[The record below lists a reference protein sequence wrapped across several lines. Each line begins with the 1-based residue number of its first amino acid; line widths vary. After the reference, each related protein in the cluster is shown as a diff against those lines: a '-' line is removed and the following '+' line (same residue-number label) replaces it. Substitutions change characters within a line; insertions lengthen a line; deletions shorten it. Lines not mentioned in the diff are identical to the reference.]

1 MNRRTFI
8 FVTVGIV
15 VLAVGLGGWMLSR
28 GKGPVDSALDEVR
41 RLPLVGPVMA
51 ENPTVE
57 SRMRA
62 AIEEEIR
69 SPTQSGPSRPFLLVA
84 DLRRQYI
91 VPALRAADDA
101 SAVAAVAARADLV
114 RHLRR
119 TDTAACRQFALG
131 AFQRPDL
138 LDAEGQR
145 LFGEVLRKLEAAW
158 RSGKTGKPQPVM
170 TREEVTVALEQ
181 AGFGKADFDR
191 LSGFQ
196 TLSNELSCDVE
207 LKVDSAPPLLPA
219 DKRGPFARAILGT

>member
-1 MNRRTFI
+1 MNRRTFL

-15 VLAVGLGGWMLSR
+15 VLAIGIGLWVLSR
-28 GKGPVDSALDEVR
+28 GKSPVDAALDEVR

-51 ENPTVE
+51 QNPTVE

-84 DLRRQYI
+84 DIRRQYI
-91 VPALRAADDA
+91 VPALRGADDA

-119 TDTAACRQFALG
+119 ADTAACRQFALG

-138 LDAEGQR
+138 LDAESQR
-145 LFGEVLRKLEAAW
+145 LFNEVLQKLETAW
-158 RSGKTGKPQPVM
+158 RSGKAGKPQAVM
-170 TREEVTVALEQ
+170 TREELTAALGQ
-181 AGFGKADFDR
+181 AGFGKEDFDR
-191 LSGFQ
+191 LSAFQ
-196 TLSNELSCDVE
+196 TLSNELTCDVE
-207 LKVDSAPPLLPA
+207 LKIDSAPPLLPA

>member
-1 MNRRTFI
+1 MNRRTLVAAAI
-8 FVTVGIV
+8 GIV
-15 VLAVGLGGWMLSR
+15 VLAVGVGWLLLRDRS
-28 GKGPVDSALDEVR
+28 PVDTALDEVR

-51 ENPTVE
+51 ENPAIE

-84 DLRRQYI
+84 DIRRQYI

-101 SAVAAVAARADLV
+101 TAVAAVAARADLV

-119 TDTAACRQFALG
+119 ADTAACRQFALG

-138 LDAEGQR
+138 LDTEGQR
-145 LFGEVLRKLEAAW
+145 LFGEVLHKLEAAW
-158 RSGKTGKPQPVM
+158 RSGKAGKPQAVL
-170 TREEVTVALEQ
+170 TREELMAALAQ

-191 LSGFQ
+191 LNSFP
-196 TLSNELSCDVE
+196 TLSNDLSCEVE

>member
-1 MNRRTFI
+1 MNRRTLVAAAI
-8 FVTVGIV
+8 GIV
-15 VLAVGLGGWMLSR
+15 VLAVGVGWLLLRDRS
-28 GKGPVDSALDEVR
+28 PVDAALDEVR

-51 ENPTVE
+51 ENPAIE

-84 DLRRQYI
+84 DIRRQYI

-101 SAVAAVAARADLV
+101 TAVAAVAARADLV

-119 TDTAACRQFALG
+119 ADTAACRQFALG

-145 LFGEVLRKLEAAW
+145 LFGEVLQKLEAAW
-158 RSGKTGKPQPVM
+158 RSGKAGKPQPVM
-170 TREEVTVALEQ
+170 TREELMAALGQ

-191 LSGFQ
+191 LNSFQ
-196 TLSNELSCDVE
+196 ALSNDLTCDVE
-207 LKVDSAPPLLPA
+207 LKIDSAPPLLPA